1 MRHSPAAV
9 LVDVTGSQVGTQPN
23 PFYISGS
30 LSFPGINIVN
40 NVYTFDVGAPIV
52 VTTPSSSL
60 SASQVHQTLRELV
73 HLDDADGPRG
83 QYWASGLVSDT
94 HNSPFPTASIWWTN
108 SARTQKV
115 VECLVTRNSRRLPV
129 TIQWKAYGVD
139 GLTVVESYTDTI
151 TYSGVFEI
159 SRTRN
164 QP

>member
-1 MRHSPAAV
+1 MTHSPAAV
-9 LVDVTGSQVGTQPN
+9 LVDVTGSQVGTPVN

-40 NVYTFDVGAPIV
+40 NVYTFDTGAPVV

-60 SASQVHQTLRELV
+60 SASQVHEILRELV
-73 HLDDADGPRG
+73 HLDDSNGPRG
-83 QYWASGLVSDT
+83 QYWSTGLVSDT
-94 HNSPFPTASIWWTN
+94 HNSPFPTASIWWTD
-108 SARTQKV
+108 SSRTQKV

-129 TIQWKAYGVD
+129 TIQWKAYLSD
-139 GLTVVESYTDTI
+139 GITVAESYTDTI
-151 TYSGVFEI
+151 TYSGVFET